1 MRLLQVSAE
10 IYPLLKTGGLA
21 DVAGA
26 LPLALREA
34 GVDVRVLL
42 PGFPAI
48 LDGLEGAER
57 VGHFITPWGDGVQVL
72 RGQLPAVGH
81 LTAYVLDAPSLYDR
95 PGNPY
100 EDAQRQPYGD
110 NHRRF
115 AQLGWAAARLAHGLD
130 DSWSAQIVHAHDWH
144 AALAPACLAHWHN
157 APRVPS
163 VYTVHNLAYQGL
175 FGAHH
180 IGDLGLPASSV
191 SVNGLEFFGHISFMK
206 AGLFYASQVTTVSP
220 SYAQEIQTPEQG
232 CGLDGL
238 LRARAAQGCLRGIL
252 NGIDTAVWNPEQDP
266 HLPHPYSAGI
276 AKFMKGKP
284 LCKAALQHELGLT
297 QDGASPVLAI
307 VSRLTEQKGLPLLL
321 AQSAELV
328 QQGAQLVVLGSGDS
342 ALEEAFVAQ
351 ATAHP
356 GRVAVRIGYD
366 EALSHR
372 IFGGSDMTLVPSRF
386 EPCGLTQMYG
396 LRYGSV
402 PVVRRVGGLADTV
415 THADFATVQ
424 ESRATGFV
432 FDEFHPDALGH
443 ALRLALA
450 AYKRPSDWRHI
461 QQTGMQQSLG
471 WQQAAHTYATIY
483 ADLLTAS

>member
-26 LPLALREA
+26 LPLALRDA

-42 PGFPAI
+42 PGFPA
-48 LDGLEGAER
+48 LRAGLADAKP
-57 VGHFITPWGDGVQVL
+57 VGRFITPWGDSVQVL
-72 RGQLPAVGH
+72 RGHLPEVGG
-81 LTAYVLDAPSLYDR
+81 LEAYVLDAPALFDR
-95 PGNPY
+95 PGSPY

-130 DSWSAQIVHAHDWH
+130 ASWSAQVVHAHDWH

-157 APRVPS
+157 APHVPS

-175 FGAHH
+175 FDAHQ
-180 IGDLGLPASSV
+180 IGDLGLPASSL
-191 SVNGLEFFGHISFMK
+191 SVNGLEFFGRISFMK

-220 SYAQEIQTPEQG
+220 TYAREIQTPDQG

-238 LRARAAQGCLRGIL
+238 LRSRAAQGQLGGIL
-252 NGIDTAVWNPEQDP
+252 NGVDTAVWNPASDP
-266 HLPHPYSAGI
+266 HLPHAYSAGS
-276 AKFMKGKP
+276 AKALKGKA
-284 LCKAALQHELGLT
+284 LCKAALQQEVGL
-297 QDGASPVLAI
+297 DVDADAPLLAT

-321 AQSAELV
+321 AQVDALV
-328 QQGAQLVVLGSGDS
+328 QQGAQLLVLGSGDA
-342 ALEEAFVAQ
+342 ALEAAFTERA
-351 ATAHP
+351 AAHP
-356 GRVAVRIGYD
+356 GRVAVKLGYD

-415 THADFATVQ
+415 THADFITLQ
-424 ESRATGFV
+424 DDTATGFL
-432 FDEFHPDALGH
+432 FDDYSADALGH

-450 AYKRPSDWRHI
+450 AYRRPADWRQI
-461 QQTGMQQSLG
+461 QQAGMRQPLG
-471 WQQAAHTYATIY
+471 WEQAAQAY
-483 ADLLTAS
+483 ADLYRRLVPQ